1 MRRVLE
7 GVDRVRVRHLLF
19 VVHAPLPDIA
29 AEFRVSKRSVERW
42 RRHFMAH
49 GDAYVPPSMV
59 LGRPRLLSAAQTDVS
74 IFARIMVKQR

>member
-29 AEFRVSKRSVERW
+29 AEFRVSKRSVER
-42 RRHFMAH
+42 
-49 GDAYVPPSMV
+49 
-59 LGRPRLLSAAQTDVS
+59 
-74 IFARIMVKQR
+74 